1 MWETE
6 FDESMLS
13 TSSGL
18 SILCPEEHLAEE
30 LFELFKA
37 KGIAKNWDYGFGT
50 RWSEKGEETV
60 YCVSGSSV
68 LFGARKDVEVA
79 SPYCNY
85 RRCTFYGFDTAD
97 FETATDDELLTLLGA
112 GGD

>member
-6 FDESMLS
+6 FDESMLP

-37 KGIAKNWDYGFGT
+37 KGIAKNWGDDT
-50 RWSEKGEETV
+50 RWNEKGEETV
-60 YCVSGSSV
+60 YCVKGSSV
-68 LFGARKDVEVA
+68 LFGARKDVEIVG
-79 SPYCNY
+79 PYCDY
-85 RRCTFYGFDTAD
+85 KRCTFYGFDTAD
-97 FETATDDELLTLLGA
+97 FETATDDELLTLLGT
-112 GGD
+112 GGS